1 MAGKINKKLIQKEIF
16 NNRAV
21 KKMVRDIVQK
31 EVEKEKA
38 LFQQDFE
45 SHPVTQEL
53 DGGENASNISGTLGG
68 YGNLFSFLGFN
79 QGANPTAP
87 VKFLIQRI
95 TLDRNIQAT
104 GNGFKV
110 RVNVPSKDDFGA
122 VSRLPFE
129 GGRSWLLDIERGI
142 SGLGAYLYG
151 RFASSRSGT
160 GIQSK
165 YNYANKRFRNV
176 KYFSGMYTKFLR
188 RLGAK

>member
-21 KKMVRDIVQK
+21 KKMVRDIVQE

-104 GNGFKV
+104 GNGFRV

-165 YNYANKRFRNV
+165 YKYSNKRFQNV

>member
-1 MAGKINKKLIQKEIF
+1 MAGTINKKLIQKEIF

-79 QGANPTAP
+79 QGANPTAA
-87 VKFLIQRI
+87 VKFLIQKI
-95 TLDRNIQAT
+95 TLDRNIQAS
-104 GNGFKV
+104 GNGFRV
-110 RVNVPSKDDFGA
+110 RVNVPSKEEFGA

-165 YNYANKRFRNV
+165 YNYSNKRFRNV

>member
-1 MAGKINKKLIQKEIF
+1 MAGKINKKLIQKQIF

-79 QGANPTAP
+79 QGTNPTAP

-110 RVNVPSKDDFGA
+110 RVNVPSKEEFGA

-151 RFASSRSGT
+151 RFAGSRSGT

-165 YNYANKRFRNV
+165 YNYSNKRFRNV

-188 RLGAK
+188 RLGVK

>member
-1 MAGKINKKLIQKEIF
+1 MAGKINKKLIQKQIF

-79 QGANPTAP
+79 QGTNPTAP

-104 GNGFKV
+104 GNGFRV
-110 RVNVPSKDDFGA
+110 RVNVPSKEEFGA

>member
-79 QGANPTAP
+79 QGTNPTAP

-104 GNGFKV
+104 GNGFRV
-110 RVNVPSKDDFGA
+110 RVNVPSKEEFGA

>member
-1 MAGKINKKLIQKEIF
+1 MAGKINKKLIQKQIF

-79 QGANPTAP
+79 QGTNPTAP

-104 GNGFKV
+104 GNGFRV
-110 RVNVPSKDDFGA
+110 RVNVPSKEEFGA

-188 RLGAK
+188 RLGVK

>member
-79 QGANPTAP
+79 QGTNPTAP

>member
-1 MAGKINKKLIQKEIF
+1 MAGKINKRLI
-16 NNRAV
+16 
-21 KKMVRDIVQK
+21 KKQILESRSVQRMVRNIVQK

-38 LFQQDFE
+38 LFRSEFE

-53 DGGENASNISGTLGG
+53 EGGENASNLSGTLGG

-79 QGANPTAP
+79 NGSNPTSP
-87 VKFLIQRI
+87 VKSLIQKI
-95 TLDRNIQAT
+95 NLRNFVKNT
-104 GNGFKV
+104 GKTFQFKV
-110 RVNVPSKDDFGA
+110 NIPSKEEFA
-122 VSRLPFE
+122 AISRLPWE

-151 RFASSRSGT
+151 RFASSRSST

-165 YNYANKRFRNV
+165 YNYSNRRFRNV
-176 KYFSGMYTKFLR
+176 KYFSNMYSKFLR

>member
-21 KKMVRDIVQK
+21 KKMVRDILQE

-79 QGANPTAP
+79 QGTNPTAP